1 MPIPFFIIKTGK
13 STKAEDGS
21 QYTFIKP
28 YKADVNQ
35 IVETFQSRM
44 IDSLN
49 KTDDNGIYTW
59 IIKDDGTMYL
69 SKTLS
74 NQEIGSLHANLDI
87 FTGDSNVVAAG
98 ELKRVGETI
107 EYNLRSGTYMEH
119 VITTNAI
126 RNEKKT
132 MMDNLIS
139 KAGFAPRFLKCKT
152 DENGNGTE
160 DCTEEYESL
169 AGRTIIDGFS
179 MVTSESEIELY
190 KSLFTIKA
198 MPTTVRGGARV
209 SARAST
215 KRRSRNKSIIR
226 RMVSKL
232 KSRI

>member
-21 QYTFIKP
+21 QYIFVKP

-35 IVETFQSRM
+35 IIEIFQARM
-44 IDSLN
+44 IDSLT
-49 KTDDNGIYTW
+49 KTEDKNLYTW

-74 NQEIGSLHANLDI
+74 NQEIGALHANLDM
-87 FTGDSNVVAAG
+87 FSGDSNVVAAG

-107 EYNLRSGTYMEH
+107 EYNLRSGTYMEK

-126 RNEKKT
+126 RNEKKA

-139 KAGFAPRFLKCKT
+139 KAGFTPKFLKCKT

-169 AGRTIIDGFS
+169 AGRTIIDGS
-179 MVTSESEIELY
+179 STVTPESEIELY

-198 MPTTVRGGARV
+198 MPTTVRGGSRLRL
-209 SARAST
+209 RATT
-215 KRRSRNKSIIR
+215 KRRSRNKSLIR
-226 RMVSKL
+226 RMVANLKL
-232 KSRI
+232 RV

>member
-1 MPIPFFIIKTGK
+1 MPIPFFILKTGK

-21 QYTFIKP
+21 QYTFVKP

-35 IVETFQSRM
+35 IVEIFKARM
-44 IDSLN
+44 IDSLD
-49 KTDDNGIYTW
+49 KTEEGGVYTW

-87 FTGDSNVVAAG
+87 FTGDSNVVVAG

-126 RNEKKT
+126 RNEKKKE
-132 MMDNLIS
+132 MDNLIS
-139 KAGFAPRFLKCKT
+139 KAGFIPKFLKCKT

-179 MVTSESEIELY
+179 MISSQSEVDLY
-190 KSLFTIKA
+190 KSLFTIKE
-198 MPTTVRGGARV
+198 MPVTVRGGARV
-209 SARAST
+209 RVST
-215 KRRSRNKSIIR
+215 KKRSRNKSLIR
-226 RMVSKL
+226 RMVARL
-232 KSRI
+232 KHRA

>member
-1 MPIPFFIIKTGK
+1 MPIPFFILKTGK

-35 IVETFQSRM
+35 IVEIFKARM

-49 KTDDNGIYTW
+49 KTEEGGVYTW
-59 IIKDDGTMYL
+59 IIKDDGTIYL

-87 FTGDSNVVAAG
+87 FTGDSNVVVAG
-98 ELKRVGETI
+98 ELKRVGDTI

-126 RNEKKT
+126 RNEKKKE
-132 MMDNLIS
+132 MDNLIS
-139 KAGFAPRFLKCKT
+139 KAGFIPKFLKCTT

-160 DCTEEYESL
+160 DCTEKYESL
-169 AGRTIIDGFS
+169 AGRTIIDGS
-179 MVTSESEIELY
+179 SIVSSESEVELY
-190 KSLFTIKA
+190 KSLFTIKD
-198 MPTTVRGGARV
+198 MPLMRGGRV
-209 SARAST
+209 NT
-215 KRRSRNKSIIR
+215 KKRSRNKSRTR
-226 RMVSKL
+226 RLVMRF
-232 KSRI
+232 KSHI

>member
-1 MPIPFFIIKTGK
+1 MPIPFFILKTGK

-21 QYTFIKP
+21 QYTFVKP

-35 IVETFQSRM
+35 IVEIFKARM
-44 IDSLN
+44 IDSLD
-49 KTDDNGIYTW
+49 KTEEGSVYTW

-87 FTGDSNVVAAG
+87 FTGDSNVVVAG

-126 RNEKKT
+126 RNEKKKE
-132 MMDNLIS
+132 MDNLIS
-139 KAGFAPRFLKCKT
+139 KAGFIPKFLKCKT

-179 MVTSESEIELY
+179 MISSDSEVELY
-190 KSLFTIKA
+190 KSLFTIKDA
-198 MPTTVRGGARV
+198 PATARGGARLRLRV
-209 SARAST
+209 ST
-215 KRRSRNKSIIR
+215 KKRSRNKSLIR
-226 RMVSKL
+226 RMVARL
-232 KSRI
+232 KPRV